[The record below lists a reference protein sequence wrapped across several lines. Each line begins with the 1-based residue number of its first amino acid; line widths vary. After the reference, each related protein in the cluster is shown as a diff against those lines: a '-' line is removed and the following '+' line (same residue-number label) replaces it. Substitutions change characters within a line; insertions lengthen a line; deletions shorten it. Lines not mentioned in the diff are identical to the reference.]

1 MRLALIVGVLLPTTA
16 FAGDAAK
23 PVRIA
28 SGVSGHIHPAI
39 CVSKKGTVVVI
50 FSQSDMKDL
59 RISRST
65 DGGDTWSKPEPFAP
79 SAKQSI
85 YPGSLTTLESG
96 WLVHAW
102 NVWYADAGKKKSRY
116 VQFSISKDEGK
127 TWSDPVS
134 LPKNP

>member
-1 MRLALIVGVLLPTTA
+1 MTARLALGSPLLLCLFFLTS
-16 FAGDAAK
+16 GNAADDWPPK

-28 SGVSGHIHPAI
+28 SKVSGHIHPAI

-96 WLVHAW
+96 WLGYAW
-102 NVWYADAGKKKSRY
+102 DIWNQAGGNKKS
-116 VQFSISKDEGK
+116 
-127 TWSDPVS
+127 
-134 LPKNP
+134 